1 LNQSES
7 DFQRLR
13 DQIKTWANRAA
24 MANQMGNEQLAKQAL
39 DKKREYENALAK
51 LQEFEIEN

>member
-1 LNQSES
+1 
-7 DFQRLR
+7 
-13 DQIKTWANRAA
+13 